1 MATPSAATA
10 HTLTI
15 AGASI
20 ALATL
25 VPVALYQT
33 GVIKSLPDPP
43 GEWFASERITKS
55 KDAYPL
61 GIPDALPGL
70 ASYSATL
77 ALALLAPGDPL
88 ARRLLGPK
96 LALDGAVAGFNFA
109 KQIVK
114 YRKLCSWCSGTSLAT
129 AVTCVAGRSYLR
141 KAAF

>member
-1 MATPSAATA
+1 MATRSELTA
-10 HTLTI
+10 HTLTV

-25 VPVALYQT
+25 IPVALYQT
-33 GVIKSLPDPP
+33 GMIQRLPDPP
-43 GEWFASERITKS
+43 GSWFASERITRS
-55 KDAYPL
+55 KGAYPL

-77 ALALLAPGDPL
+77 ALAFLAPGYPL

-109 KQIVK
+109 KQIVQ
-114 YRKLCSWCSGTSLAT
+114 YRKLCSWCSATSLAT
-129 AVTCVAGRSYLR
+129 ALTCAAGRIYLR
-141 KAAF
+141 NSRS

>member
-1 MATPSAATA
+1 MATRSEPTA
-10 HTLTI
+10 HTLTV

-25 VPVALYQT
+25 VPVALFQT
-33 GVIKSLPDPP
+33 GVLERLPDPP
-43 GEWFASERITKS
+43 GSWFASERITKS

-77 ALALLAPGDPL
+77 TLALFAPRSPL

-114 YRKLCSWCSGTSLAT
+114 YRKLCSWCTGTSLAT
-129 AVTCVAGRSYLR
+129 AVTCIAGRKYLQHS
-141 KAAF
+141 